1 MMSTR
6 PTVLVLA
13 LILLV
18 GLTGPSAMAQS
29 GTVPSDT
36 GPAGAD
42 TSRGPGD
49 YVVYTSD
56 GTPMSLDRVISALDT
71 VDVVFIGET
80 HDDPTAHALQD
91 SLLRR
96 VEQAADTAGRPIALS
111 LEMFERDVQPIVD
124 EYLSGHIAERHF
136 IDDARAW
143 QNYRSAYRPLVERA
157 RAGGYPVLA
166 ANAPRRY
173 VNRVAR
179 EGPAALET
187 LSAWARDWIAP
198 LPYPGP
204 SDAYRDKWR
213 TLMRRA
219 MPEDHGGASPDSAN
233 ASSHGTPE
241 DQEAAHPHGAG
252 NGGAST
258 MLQAQAL
265 WDATMA
271 HTIARHLLRRPGTIV
286 VHLTGGFHV
295 SRGTGTPEALR
306 HYRPSA
312 RSLVVMI
319 RPAADPSRFEP
330 EQHEGLGDVVIL
342 TEEGKVPSRTRGE

>member
-1 MMSTR
+1 MSTR

-18 GLTGPSAMAQS
+18 GWTGAPAMAQ
-29 GTVPSDT
+29 SDT

-42 TSRGPGD
+42 TSPGPGD
-49 YVVYTSD
+49 YVIYISD

-71 VDVVFIGET
+71 IDVVFIGET

-111 LEMFERDVQPIVD
+111 MEMFERDVQPIVD

-187 LSAWARDWIAP
+187 LPSWARDWLAP

-219 MPEDHGGASPDSAN
+219 MPDDHGGAPADSTDASP
-233 ASSHGTPE
+233 HGRP
-241 DQEAAHPHGAG
+241 DGQEAAHPHGAG
-252 NGGAST
+252 SSGPST

-271 HTIARHLLRRPGTIV
+271 HTIARHLLRRPGAIV

-295 SRGTGTPEALR
+295 SSGTGTPEALR

-319 RPAADPSRFEP
+319 QPAADPSRFEP

-342 TEEGKVPSRTRGE
+342 TEEAQVPSRTRGQ